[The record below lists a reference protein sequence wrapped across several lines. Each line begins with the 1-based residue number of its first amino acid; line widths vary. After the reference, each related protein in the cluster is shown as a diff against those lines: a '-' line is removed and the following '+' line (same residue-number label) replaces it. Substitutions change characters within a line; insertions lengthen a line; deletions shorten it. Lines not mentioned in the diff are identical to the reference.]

1 MTEVEVAE
9 CKKYAESKGFVIYHY
24 PNVIVSED
32 SIYLDNVETCY
43 NLICNFFNGATKN
56 DVFMHYVI
64 YDKSRIF
71 LTCSPRADKVETV
84 DKFKTLFDN
93 RITRW
98 KLCKQELKLNKL
110 KEDF

>member
-24 PNVIVSED
+24 PNAIESED
-32 SIYLDNVETCY
+32 SIYLDNAETCY
-43 NLICNFFNGATKN
+43 NLICNFFTSDTKN
-56 DVFMHYVI
+56 DVFMHYVL
-64 YDKSRIF
+64 YNERCNF
-71 LTCSPRADKVETV
+71 LTCSARADEVETV
-84 DKFKTLFDN
+84 DQFKTLLDN

-98 KLCKQELKLNKL
+98 KLCKQELKLYKL